1 MLYITNYTVLLQSL
15 QFLYPM
21 VYKLSLDFMKSN
33 KDDDDDEEEDEG
45 MSSQQL

>member
-1 MLYITNYTVLLQSL
+1 
-15 QFLYPM
+15 M

-33 KDDDDDEEEDEG
+33 KDDDDDDDEDEG

>member
-1 MLYITNYTVLLQSL
+1 MLYITTYTVLLQSW

-21 VYKLSLDFMKSN
+21 VYKLSLDFMKVN
-33 KDDDDDEEEDEG
+33 KDDDDEDEG